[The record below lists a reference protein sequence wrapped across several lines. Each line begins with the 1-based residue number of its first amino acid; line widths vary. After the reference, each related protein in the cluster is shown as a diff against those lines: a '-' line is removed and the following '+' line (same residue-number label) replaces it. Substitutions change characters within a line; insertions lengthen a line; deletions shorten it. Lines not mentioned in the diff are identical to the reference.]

1 MGQRQ
6 CYLINILVFFVCLH
20 GKTESNDDDD
30 KKGHPFKPIY
40 IFNVSKLV

>member
-1 MGQRQ
+1 MSTE
-6 CYLINILVFFVCLH
+6 IVFVDKKKNH
-20 GKTESNDDDD
+20 DDD

>member
-1 MGQRQ
+1 MPSYKYFG
-6 CYLINILVFFVCLH
+6 VFCVSTLRE
-20 GKTESNDDDD
+20 KRVEYDDDD